1 MELHIYETL
10 TIRKRI
16 QPTKGAETVVVSH
29 DDPHVYFTD
38 EKADVSLRLH
48 IDELRAIMRLFDPA
62 SPSSTLR
69 GAASVQSDDSERN

>member
-1 MELHIYETL
+1 MELHVYETL

-38 EKADVSLRLH
+38 AKANVSLCLS
-48 IDELRAIMRLFDPA
+48 IEELRAIMRLFDPA
-62 SPSSTLR
+62 R
-69 GAASVQSDDSERN
+69 ASVAESDE